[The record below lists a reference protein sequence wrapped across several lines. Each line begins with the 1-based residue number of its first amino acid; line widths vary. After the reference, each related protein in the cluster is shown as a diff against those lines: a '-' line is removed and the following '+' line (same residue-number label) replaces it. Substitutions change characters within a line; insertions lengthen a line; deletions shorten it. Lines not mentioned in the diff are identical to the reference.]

1 MGFRSERFKG
11 DEMTKAFNLDCM
23 EAMRNMPDNA
33 FDLAIVD
40 PVYGGVTKGGYMEN
54 RADSKDK
61 RGNFVKPRHYHLAL
75 WGQEKTGADYF
86 RELFRVSKNQVIWGG
101 KLLYNGNREEYAM
114 LVDLE

>member
-1 MGFRSERFKG
+1 
-11 DEMTKAFNLDCM
+11 MTKAFNLDCM